1 MTNTAIQ
8 NPTLRFKQP
17 DGTNFPNWEEK
28 KLGEVAEIV
37 GGGTPDS
44 TAHEYWNGNIIW
56 YTPTEIKKKYL
67 SNSTRSITALG
78 LQKSSAKLL
87 PVGTLLLSSRATI
100 GDVSIAKTEC
110 STNQGFQNLIVNQKN
125 HNEYWYY
132 WLLYNKRELI
142 RRSSGS
148 TFLEINKTEISKILT
163 IRPHLDEQKKIAGFL
178 SCLDTKIELLQS
190 KHTKML
196 AYKKGLIQGIFSQ
209 NIRFKDKEK
218 NFPEWEEKKLGE
230 VIQTKTFK
238 SKSNNIVNN
247 GNFCIIDMGAVSPC
261 GKILHKKYTNLNE
274 DILNIGDLVMPKDDI
289 GDGSII
295 GKVAI
300 IEKDNLYVCG
310 DHIFKINSDTH
321 SNYFIKYLIN
331 SNINNKKIRRICQ
344 GSPILGL
351 SAVNLQ
357 NVKLYLS
364 YNLDEQK
371 KIADFLSIVD
381 ERIEKLEQKINKT
394 KAFKNGVM
402 QQMFV

>member
-17 DGTNFPNWEEK
+17 GGTNFPNWEEK

-196 AYKKGLIQGIFSQ
+196 AYKKGLIT
-209 NIRFKDKEK
+209 RH
-218 NFPEWEEKKLGE
+218 
-230 VIQTKTFK
+230 
-238 SKSNNIVNN
+238 
-247 GNFCIIDMGAVSPC
+247 
-261 GKILHKKYTNLNE
+261 ILPKYPL
-274 DILNIGDLVMPKDDI
+274 
-289 GDGSII
+289 
-295 GKVAI
+295 
-300 IEKDNLYVCG
+300 
-310 DHIFKINSDTH
+310 
-321 SNYFIKYLIN
+321 
-331 SNINNKKIRRICQ
+331 
-344 GSPILGL
+344 
-351 SAVNLQ
+351 
-357 NVKLYLS
+357 
-364 YNLDEQK
+364 
-371 KIADFLSIVD
+371 
-381 ERIEKLEQKINKT
+381 
-394 KAFKNGVM
+394 
-402 QQMFV
+402 